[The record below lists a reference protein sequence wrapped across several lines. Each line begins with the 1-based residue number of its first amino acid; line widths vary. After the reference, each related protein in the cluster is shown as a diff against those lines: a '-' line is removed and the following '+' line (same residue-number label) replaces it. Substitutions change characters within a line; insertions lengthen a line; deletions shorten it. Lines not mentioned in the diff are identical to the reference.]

1 MPFLQRL
8 VIIGVG
14 LIGASFGLGLRRAG
28 AVERVV
34 GVGRGRANLETA
46 RRIGAI
52 DEIQED
58 LGAAVRGAELVML
71 APPVGQT
78 ARVLAQLD
86 PILERGTVVTDAG
99 STKQSVISAA
109 RTFLSGHLPSFV
121 PGHPVAGADASGAA
135 AASAGLFEG
144 RNVIL
149 TPLTETDAAALGLVT
164 AAWEACGA
172 RVYRMD
178 AAEHDHMLGMVSHLP
193 HILAFAFMESVARDP
208 SRERLLEL
216 AGTGFRDF
224 TRIAGS
230 SPEMWRDICLAN
242 REPVLAVLD
251 GFSDC
256 VDDLRTALEAQDG
269 ATLAQL
275 FARAS
280 EARRQWGAHSGEDPA
295 GPGQ

>member
-1 MPFLQRL
+1 MPFIQRL

-28 AVERVV
+28 AAERVI
-34 GVGRGRANLETA
+34 GVGRSRANLETA
-46 RRIGAI
+46 RRLGAI

-71 APPVGQT
+71 ALPVGQT
-78 ARVLAQLD
+78 ARILAHLD
-86 PILERGTVVTDAG
+86 PLLERGTVVTDAG
-99 STKQSVISAA
+99 STKQNVISAA
-109 RTFLSGHLPSFV
+109 RCFLSGHLPSFV
-121 PGHPVAGADASGAA
+121 PGHPVAGADASGAG
-135 AASAGLFEG
+135 AASAGLYEG
-144 RNVIL
+144 RQVIL
-149 TPLTETDAAALGLVT
+149 TPLAETDAAALGLVT

-178 AAEHDHMLGMVSHLP
+178 AAEHDHVLGMVSHLP
-193 HILAFAFMESVARDP
+193 HVLAFAYMDLVARDP

-242 REPVLAVLD
+242 REPLLTSLEE
-251 GFSDC
+251 FSDR
-256 VDDLRTALEAQDG
+256 VDELRTALEAQDG

-275 FARAS
+275 FAGAS
-280 EARRQWGAHSGEDPA
+280 DTRRQWGVRTGEDSA